1 MSLVHRTKRP
11 ARIRGR
17 ALHNLLAI
25 AIAELTHANPEIRES
40 AKIRVTAL
48 QKLVVRKDKI
58 AKRRDK
64 LAKAEAEIV
73 TLRAEIERL
82 KAEIIR
88 LKPAVQAIDPV
99 AEALKKYEAE
109 NGGA

>member
-1 MSLVHRTKRP
+1 MTTGRVVSYGTPRHRCV
-11 ARIRGR
+11 
-17 ALHNLLAI
+17 
-25 AIAELTHANPEIRES
+25 ES
-40 AKIRVTAL
+40 TTSKCGNVFTSPS
-48 QKLVVRKDKI
+48 VRKDKI